1 MSYNLIQEKINEGKI
16 ILLDGGIGAELE
28 KKGAKMD
35 QNLWCGKCSV
45 DSPEFLKEVHENY
58 IDAGADVITTNTY
71 ATTPI
76 SLRKHGYEDS
86 IELFNKQAVQIAKQA
101 INNSKKNICL
111 AGSVS
116 SYGSFLKLGTKN
128 MKPSFNEHI
137 KILSNEGVDL
147 IILEAMTSQAEIVET
162 MLECSSNIKLPVW
175 LSISCVIDQ
184 NTKNITLGYDDVKNK
199 TEIYED
205 LEESLKS
212 FSKLH
217 NGPILIAHSDIKTTN
232 AALDTALKNY
242 NGVIGAYP
250 NKGYYEKPNWKF
262 VDDFSPNDYLEVAK
276 KWFSKGVK
284 IVGGCCG
291 IGVEE
296 IKAVSIL
303 K

>member
-1 MSYNLIQEKINEGKI
+1 MSYTFIQEKIDQGKI

-35 QNLWCGKCSV
+35 KNLWCGKCSV
-45 DSPEFLKEVHENY
+45 DSPGFLKEVHENY

-101 INNSKKNICL
+101 IDNSKKSVSL

-128 MKPSFNEHI
+128 MKPNFNEQI

-175 LSISCVIDQ
+175 LSISCVVDQ

-217 NGPILIAHSDIKTTN
+217 NGPILIAHSDIKTTS
-232 AALDTALKNY
+232 AALETALKYY

-250 NKGYYEKPNWKF
+250 NKGFYEKPNWKF
-262 VDDFSPNDYLEVAK
+262 VDNFSSNDYLEVAK
-276 KWFSKGVK
+276 KWVSKGVK